1 MNWSGGCWKCRTQEI
16 QKQQCLGMVP
26 LISGDPKTKMP
37 GSLCVSGGEWTLPEL
52 LWWCLSC
59 PQAESLGGCKV
70 GVVVL
75 LCSRDHLEEKVL
87 DAILPSILSQGSG
100 FQEGLK

>member
-1 MNWSGGCWKCRTQEI
+1 
-16 QKQQCLGMVP
+16 
-26 LISGDPKTKMP
+26 MP
-37 GSLCVSGGEWTLPEL
+37 GSLCVRGGIDRLQTLPQL

-59 PQAESLGGCKV
+59 PQLSPSGAAGL

-75 LCSRDHLEEKVL
+75 LCNPDHLEEEGL
-87 DAILPSILSQGSG
+87 DAILPCILSRGCG